1 MLQHLSHTFV
11 EAKNRT
17 NVFKI
22 KNETFISKTCTFYFL
37 KILSLYEL
45 LYWGVLPDCCQGS
58 DTHTSHV
65 VQLNVRS
72 RSAHCNCRLMVMAMI
87 RSRDIHTRAH
97 TYERIGLSPWMV
109 FTYTAAW
116 TNISN
121 TYARRLVTYTYTHI
135 RTYTR
140 KLTHV
145 HIPAMCKFTMSNR
158 VSVIAHVLSLQM
170 CVDLDV
176 F

>member
-17 NVFKI
+17 NVFEI
-22 KNETFISKTCTFYFL
+22 KKWNIVHL
-37 KILSLYEL
+37 KKLCI
-45 LYWGVLPDCCQGS
+45 GVSSRLPDCCQGS

-97 TYERIGLSPWMV
+97 TYERIGLSLWMV